1 MTINAKQIVL
11 IVIAML
17 SFLAGASANLTELF
31 GTGVAKLIVSSA
43 VFVNGMMSAALTP
56 FLSNANVVIDAK
68 AQTGVNVLVDRTAA
82 PNIAALAVD
91 PKQTSIEPAPGEAAA
106 VKQVATGA

>member
-1 MTINAKQIVL
+1 MTINAKQVVL
-11 IVIAML
+11 IIIAML

-31 GTGVAKLIVSSA
+31 GVGVAKLIVSSA

-56 FLSNANVVIDAK
+56 FLSNANVVVDAK
-68 AQTGVNVLVDRTAA
+68 AQKGVEILIDRTAA

-91 PKQTSIEPAPGEAAA
+91 PKQNSISPAPGEDAA
-106 VKQVATGA
+106 VKQVAAGA